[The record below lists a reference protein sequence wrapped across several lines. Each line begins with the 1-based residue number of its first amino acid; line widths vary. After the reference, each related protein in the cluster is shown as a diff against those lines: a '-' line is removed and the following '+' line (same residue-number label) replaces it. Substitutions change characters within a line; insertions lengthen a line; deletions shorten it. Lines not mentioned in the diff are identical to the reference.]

1 MEITLTLESSDN
13 YRPMGLGVAGA
24 TTVLYVERPGGTDL
38 AILGE
43 PSELRRLARAL
54 DDAATGEGRNGQDM
68 SEPPEPLDLQNRPAG
83 TPEPQ

>member
-1 MEITLTLESSDN
+1 MEITLTLEPSDS

-24 TTVLYVERPGGTDL
+24 TVVLYVERPGGTDL

-43 PSELRRLARAL
+43 PTELRRLARAL
-54 DDAATGEGRNGQDM
+54 DDAATVGDRNGQDA
-68 SEPPEPLDLQNRPAG
+68 PPPPDLGDVQNWSAG

>member
-1 MEITLTLESSDN
+1 MEITLTLESSDS

-38 AILGE
+38 AILGA

-54 DDAATGEGRNGQDM
+54 DDAATVGERNGQDM
-68 SEPPEPLDLQNRPAG
+68 PEPLDL
-83 TPEPQ
+83 

>member
-1 MEITLTLESSDN
+1 MEITLTLEPSDS

-24 TTVLYVERPGGTDL
+24 TAVLYVERPGGTDL

-54 DDAATGEGRNGQDM
+54 DDAATVGERNGQDR
-68 SEPPEPLDLQNRPAG
+68 PEPSGRLDLQNRRAG